1 VDGRRDRAAVA
12 AACRE
17 RRAGLLADL
26 ATFDRADARF
36 AAARLTLG
44 AVALVLAVGAF
55 GWQRWSG
62 WWLLVPVLALAVT
75 AVAHAR
81 LLERQAHARRR
92 LAHADRALARL
103 EDRWQGLGVTSAAH
117 LPAGHPYAEDL
128 DIFGAGSLFDL
139 VSTARTDGG
148 ERCLAAWLLAPAP
161 PAEVHARQEAVRDL
175 AARDAF
181 REDLAVLGPDVPGA
195 ATTSAVTAWA
205 AAAGR
210 PPAAWAPGV
219 LVALSAV
226 TLWAIVVWARTATP
240 PDWFGAALAAQAVVG
255 LWLRPRVLRA
265 IHAVEDRAHD
275 LRIAAVLVARV
286 EAEPFTSPRL
296 RELQARLHA
305 SGAPAAVEIRRLSR
319 LVDLLTSRQNQ
330 IFGPLSV
337 LLFWATHLAWAID
350 RWRARAGQHVG
361 GWFDALGEVEALA
374 ALATFAAEHPDG
386 VYPDLTAGPPML
398 HGTALAHP
406 LLAAATAVG
415 NDVALGG
422 DGPHLVI
429 VSGSNMSGKSTY
441 MRAIGV
447 NVVLAQAGAPVCA
460 AALRLTPLMPAGTL
474 RVQDS
479 LQSGQSRFFAEI
491 TKLRQIVDLARETG
505 GAGTLFLIDELL
517 SGTNSHDRQQG
528 AAGVLRGLVD
538 LGAIGLA
545 TTHDLALTA
554 FAGTLGARARNM
566 HFVDHFED
574 GVLRFDYRLR
584 DGVVST
590 SNAIALMRSVGLDV

>member
-1 VDGRRDRAAVA
+1 MDGRRDRAAVA
-12 AACRE
+12 AACRDQ
-17 RRAGLLADL
+17 RARWLADL
-26 ATFDRADARF
+26 AAGDVADARF
-36 AAARLTLG
+36 AAARLGLG
-44 AVALVLAVGAF
+44 ALALVLAIGAF

-62 WWLLVPVLALAVT
+62 WWLLGPGLAFAAT

-81 LLERQAHARRR
+81 LVERQTHVRRR
-92 LAHADRALARL
+92 LAYVDRALARL
-103 EDRWQGLGVTSAAH
+103 DGRWQGLGVTSTAH

-128 DIFGAGSLFDL
+128 DLFGTGSLFDL
-139 VSTARTDGG
+139 MSTARTDAG
-148 ERCLAAWLLAPAP
+148 EQRLAAWLLAPAP
-161 PAEVHARQEAVRDL
+161 PSEVHARQEAVRDL
-175 AARDAF
+175 AARDGF
-181 REDLAVLGPDVPGA
+181 REDLAVLGPDAPGA

-205 AAAGR
+205 AAAGN
-210 PPAAWAPGV
+210 PPAAWAPVV

-226 TLWAIVVWARTATP
+226 TLWGIVVWARTSTP
-240 PDWFGAALAAQAVVG
+240 PDWFGGALAAQAVVG
-255 LWLRPRVLRA
+255 FWLRPRVRRA
-265 IHAVEDRAHD
+265 IRAVEDRAHD
-275 LRIAAVLVARV
+275 LRIAAALVARV

-296 RELQARLHA
+296 RDLQARLHA
-305 SGAPAAVEIRRLSR
+305 SGAPASVEIGRLSR

-350 RWRARAGQHVG
+350 RWRARAGRHVG
-361 GWFDALGEVEALA
+361 GWFEALGDVEALA
-374 ALATFAAEHPDG
+374 ALATFAAEHPDA
-386 VYPDLTAGPPML
+386 VYPEVSAGAPAL
-398 HGTALAHP
+398 HGTAVAHP
-406 LLAAATAVG
+406 LLPASTAVG
-415 NDVALGG
+415 NDIALGG
-422 DGPHLVI
+422 DGPHLII

-491 TKLRQIVDLARETG
+491 TKLRQIVDLARATG

-554 FAGTLGARARNM
+554 FAGTLGTRARNM

-590 SNAIALMRSVGLDV
+590 SNALALMRSVGLDV

>member
-1 VDGRRDRAAVA
+1 MDGRRDRAAVA
-12 AACRE
+12 AASRE
-17 RRAGLLADL
+17 RRAHLLADL
-26 ATFDRADARF
+26 ATSDRADARF
-36 AAARLTLG
+36 AAARLAIGALALG
-44 AVALVLAVGAF
+44 LAVGAF

-62 WWLLVPVLALAVT
+62 WWLAVPALAFTAT

-81 LLERQAHARRR
+81 LLDRRTHTRRR
-92 LAHADRALARL
+92 LAHTDRALARL
-103 EDRWQGLGVTSAAH
+103 EDRWQGLGVTHTAH
-117 LPAGHPYAEDL
+117 LPAGHPCAEDL
-128 DIFGAGSLFDL
+128 DLFGTGSLFDL
-139 VSTARTDGG
+139 LCTTRTDAG
-148 ERCLAAWLLAPAP
+148 ERRLAAWLLAPAP
-161 PAEVHARQEAVRDL
+161 PAEVEARQEAVREL
-175 AARDAF
+175 AARDTF
-181 REDLAVLGPDVPGA
+181 REDLAVLGPDIPGA

-205 AAAGR
+205 AAGAR
-210 PPAAWAPGV
+210 PPALWAAAL
-219 LVALSAV
+219 LVALSAA
-226 TLWAIVVWARTATP
+226 TLTALVIWARTATP
-240 PDWFGAALAAQAVVG
+240 PDWLSAALTAQAVVG
-255 LWLRPRVLRA
+255 VWLRPRVRRA
-265 IHAVEDRAHD
+265 IRAVEDRAHD
-275 LRIAAVLVARV
+275 LRVAAALITRV

-296 RELQARLHA
+296 RALAARLHA
-305 SGAPAAVEIRRLSR
+305 SGAPASIEIRRLSR

-337 LLFWATHLAWAID
+337 LLFWATHLAWAVD

-361 GWFDALGEVEALA
+361 DWFDALGEVEALS
-374 ALATFAAEHPDG
+374 ALATFAAEHPDA
-386 VYPDLTAGPPML
+386 VYPSVTAGAPAL
-398 HGTALAHP
+398 HGTAVAHP
-406 LLAAATAVG
+406 LLPAATAVG

-422 DGPHLVI
+422 DAPHLVI

-528 AAGVLRGLVD
+528 AAGVLHGLVD

-554 FAGTLGARARNM
+554 FATTLGARARNM

-590 SNAIALMRSVGLDV
+590 SNALALMRSVGLDV

>member
-1 VDGRRDRAAVA
+1 MR
-12 AACRE
+12 
-17 RRAGLLADL
+17 ADL
-26 ATFDRADARF
+26 AASDHADARF
-36 AAARLTLG
+36 AAARLGLG
-44 AVALVLAVGAF
+44 ALALALAIGAF

-62 WWLLVPVLALAVT
+62 WWLLVPGLAFAAT

-81 LLERQAHARRR
+81 LLERQTHSRRR
-92 LAHADRALARL
+92 LAHTDRALARL
-103 EDRWQGLGVTSAAH
+103 EDRWQGLGVTGAVH
-117 LPAGHPYAEDL
+117 LPTGHPYAEDL
-128 DIFGAGSLFDL
+128 DLFGAGGLFDL
-139 VSTARTDGG
+139 VCTTRTDAG
-148 ERCLAAWLLAPAP
+148 ERRLAAWLLAPAP
-161 PAEVHARQEAVRDL
+161 PGEVHARQEAVRDL

-195 ATTSAVTAWA
+195 ATTDAVTAWA

-210 PPAAWAPGV
+210 PPASWAPVV
-219 LVALSAV
+219 LVALSLV
-226 TLWAIVVWARTATP
+226 TLAALAIWARTSTP
-240 PDWFGAALAAQAVVG
+240 PDWFSGALAAQAVVG
-255 LWLRPRVLRA
+255 FWLRPRVRRS
-265 IHAVEDRAHD
+265 IRAVEDRAHD
-275 LRIAAVLVARV
+275 LRIAAALVARV

-305 SGAPAAVEIRRLSR
+305 SGAPASAEIRRLSR

-337 LLFWATHLAWAID
+337 LLFWATHLAWAVD
-350 RWRARAGQHVG
+350 RWRARAGRHVG
-361 GWFDALGEVEALA
+361 GWFDALGEVEALS
-374 ALATFAAEHPDG
+374 ALATFAGEHPDA
-386 VYPDLTAGPPML
+386 VYPELGGGPPML
-398 HGTALAHP
+398 HGTAVAHP
-406 LLAAATAVG
+406 LLPAAIAVG

-422 DGPHLVI
+422 DAPHLVI

-491 TKLRQIVDLARETG
+491 TKLRQIVDLARQTS